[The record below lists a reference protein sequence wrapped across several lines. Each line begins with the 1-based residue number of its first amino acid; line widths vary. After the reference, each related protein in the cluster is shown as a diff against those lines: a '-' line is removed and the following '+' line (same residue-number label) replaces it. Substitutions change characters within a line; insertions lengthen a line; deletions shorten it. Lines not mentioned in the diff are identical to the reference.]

1 MPIVRVE
8 LLEGRPPERKAE
20 LIARVTAAVVES
32 RAVRPEQVRVLLY
45 ELPAEH
51 WGVGGQTMAA
61 RRAPPDLEETD
72 Q

>member
-8 LLEGRPPERKAE
+8 ILEGRSPAIKQA
-20 LIARVTAAVVES
+20 LIARLTDAVVETL
-32 RAVRPEQVRVLLY
+32 AVRPEQVRVLLY

-51 WGVGGQTMAA
+51 WAVGGQSMVAGRAA
-61 RRAPPDLEETD
+61 EAPEEPR